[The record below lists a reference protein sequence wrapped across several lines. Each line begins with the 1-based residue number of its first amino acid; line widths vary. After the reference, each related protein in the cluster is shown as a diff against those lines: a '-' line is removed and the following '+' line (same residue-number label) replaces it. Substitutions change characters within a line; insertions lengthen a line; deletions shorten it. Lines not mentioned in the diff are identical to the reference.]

1 MNAVEYLKTKER
13 MCDFYRG
20 CLQCPLSSQNNK
32 IGIVCRDFE
41 KNHPEDAVVIVEKWS
56 AEHPK
61 KTRQSEFLKMFPNAK
76 FDGRIIDICPKRVDT
91 SIPERPNC
99 YCAKCSECKKQYWLA
114 EVE

>member
-1 MNAVEYLKTKER
+1 MDAVKYLKEMNRMCNGSDCCECPLFTNNNGKNVNCKILEKEYAEEAVE
-13 MCDFYRG
+13 
-20 CLQCPLSSQNNK
+20 
-32 IGIVCRDFE
+32 
-41 KNHPEDAVVIVEKWS
+41 IVEKWS
-56 AEHPK
+56 ADHPV